1 MIVRTDKLRDCFS
14 MTGVLKPIQRVFVT
28 DDADVAMLTG
38 YSTGSEAVNISTK
51 EKWMLRPDGFWHKV
65 GTDEAVF
72 PANIYGVSWTI
83 GASNKLARTDAAA
96 NFADPVPSVNGSAGS
111 SPFDELMPWAGMQ
124 IVEDEYAGTMVSIP
138 KFYYRITKADG
149 VLNVQISDGPADG
162 FAISPAHMDRGDGKG
177 ERDVVYI
184 ARYHCANKTAMSTTN
199 SLPMGNTTRANL
211 RLGIMQL
218 SAQHGVSGYSIQ
230 DYAMFWTTRLLMLV
244 EYATW
249 DMQSA
254 IGYGCGNGE
263 SLEVSGKTDS
273 MPYHTGTVGETRDT
287 YCVGVQYRYIEDMWA
302 NVGEFI
308 DGWHIRESTTEGV
321 LADIYVTLNPAEFSD
336 TEGGVKVGE
345 LTEANQYGLI
355 MDWNIP
361 ETEGY
366 SWAMTPAAAGI
377 PEDEDFTK
385 YVADFCVF
393 EGPALVSGGNAD
405 EPGPFCG
412 PFVLGGDDASGS
424 GAFVGARLQKL
435 P

>member
-72 PANIYGVSWTI
+72 PANIYGVSWLVGT
-83 GASNKLARTDAAA
+83 NPKLTRTGAAA
-96 NFADPVPSVNGSAGS
+96 SFADPVPSVNGSAGS
-111 SPFDELMPWAGMQ
+111 SPFDALMPWAGMQ
-124 IVEDEYAGTMVSIP
+124 VVEDEFAGAMVSIP
-138 KFYYRITKADG
+138 KYYYRITREGDT
-149 VLNVQISDGPADG
+149 LDVQIADGPAEG
-162 FAISPAHMDRGDGKG
+162 FAVSPAHMDRGDGKG

-184 ARYHCANKTAMSTTN
+184 ARYHCGGTEGRSVSGAMP
-199 SLPMGNTTRANL
+199 LGNMTRAQFRESVRAMCN
-211 RLGIMQL
+211 
-218 SAQHGVSGYSIQ
+218 HYGVTGYSQQ
-230 DYAMFWTTRLLMLV
+230 DFAMFWTTRLLMLV

-249 DMQSA
+249 NFQA
-254 IGYGCGNGE
+254 AVGHGCGNGE
-263 SLEVSGKTDS
+263 SLEASGKTDS

-308 DGWHIRESTTEGV
+308 DGWRIGESATEGMY
-321 LADIYVTLNPAEFSD
+321 ADVYVTINPAEFSD
-336 TEGGVKVGE
+336 TEGGVLVH
-345 LTEANQYGLI
+345 TMSEANAFGWI
-355 MDWNIP
+355 TDWNVPAID
-361 ETEGY
+361 GY
-366 SWAMTPAAAGI
+366 SWAMMPATTNQ
-377 PEDEDFTK
+377 DESLVGTD

-393 EGPALVSGGNAD
+393 DGPALISGGSAV
-405 EPGPFCG
+405 EPIPFYG
-412 PFVLGGDDASGS
+412 PFVLGGGVASDS
-424 GAFVGARLQKL
+424 DPFYGARLQKL

>member
-72 PANIYGVSWTI
+72 PANIYGVSWLVGT
-83 GASNKLARTDAAA
+83 NPKLTRTGAAA
-96 NFADPVPSVNGSAGS
+96 SFADPVPSVNGSAGS
-111 SPFDELMPWAGMQ
+111 SPFDALMPWAGMQ
-124 IVEDEYAGTMVSIP
+124 VVEDEFAGAMVSIP
-138 KFYYRITKADG
+138 KYYYRITREGDT
-149 VLNVQISDGPADG
+149 LDVQIADGPAEG
-162 FAISPAHMDRGDGKG
+162 FAVSPAHMDRGDGKG

-184 ARYHCANKTAMSTTN
+184 ARYHCGGTTGQSISGAMP
-199 SLPMGNTTRANL
+199 LGELTRAQF
-211 RLGIMQL
+211 RETIRSMC
-218 SAQHGVSGYSIQ
+218 AQNGVTGYSQQ
-230 DYAMFWTTRLLMLV
+230 DFAMFWTTRLLMLV

-249 DMQSA
+249 NFQSA
-254 IGYGCGNGE
+254 IGYGCGDE
-263 SLEVSGKTDS
+263 TTLSIEMSGKTDA
-273 MPYHTGTVGETRDT
+273 MPYHTGTVGATRET
-287 YCVGVQYRYIEDMWA
+287 YCVGIQYRYIEDMWA

-308 DGWHIRESTTEGV
+308 DGWRLDMDTAG
-321 LADIYVTLNPAEFSD
+321 IYVTINPDEYSD
-336 TEGGVKVGE
+336 TEGGVLVGQIG
-345 LTEANQYGLI
+345 EANQYGLI
-355 MDWNIP
+355 MDWNVP

-385 YVADFCVF
+385 YVADFCHF
-393 EGPALVSGGNAD
+393 GGPALISGGFAD
-405 EPGPFCG
+405 VPVPVCG
-412 PFVLGGDDASGS
+412 PFMLHGGD
-424 GAFVGARLQKL
+424 AFNSVAFFGARLQKL